1 MQHPK
6 TNGFHDRRTLNTQ
19 EPFPCPICRHG
30 QIEALTL
37 MDAFACNFC
46 RHIFTTN
53 LKEQTVH
60 VEDSSQ
66 PMTWRWN
73 GRKWQTA
80 NETDLDLSIVIWLV
94 AIALVVLPPSLIWLP
109 SQIFVPLDGGSGDWF
124 PLFWICGLADGRTLP
139 TPILCGR
146 QGENSP
152 LVGAI
157 FVIKN
162 PSCNC
167 SLGNR

>member
-1 MQHPK
+1 MQHSK

-94 AIALVVLPPSLIWLP
+94 AIALVLLPPSLIWLP
-109 SQIFVPLDGGSGDWF
+109 SQVFVPLDGGSGGWF
-124 PLFWICGLADGRTLP
+124 PTFWIALTFGLHFAFVAWLMAEHYQLP
-139 TPILCGR
+139 FYVAGKVRIRRWLER
-146 QGENSP
+146 FS
-152 LVGAI
+152 
-157 FVIKN
+157 
-162 PSCNC
+162 S
-167 SLGNR
+167 